1 MEIHHPL
8 SSLRITFEPLPH
20 MHSRDLVLHFHGAH
34 DLVQKAVHR
43 RFPRSIAA
51 SVNLNGLS
59 GAYDAYV
66 GRSSHM
72 MFTTLL
78 AEIQQ
83 ATDTHRFDSIT
94 LSSFSA
100 GYGAIRALLQEPSN
114 VEIIDQLVLADTV
127 YASFGE
133 QQNSINS
140 RPYPRVDQNKPFIDF
155 AKLAVRGK
163 KGMVL
168 THCELEP
175 EGYSSTEEVGQQVRD
190 AVGVSLQSVDETWSN
205 NIRIKGHVRK
215 GRFVSVATRGKQGSD
230 HLAHLRALGTWYR
243 MLPRS

>member
-8 SSLRITFEPLPH
+8 SNLRISFETLPH
-20 MHSRDLVLHFHGAH
+20 MHSRDLILHFHGAH
-34 DLVQKAVHR
+34 DLVQKAVHG
-43 RFPRSIAA
+43 RFPRAIAA

-66 GRSSHM
+66 GRNSHM
-72 MFTTLL
+72 MFSTLL

-100 GYGAIRALLQEPSN
+100 GYGAIRALLQEPTN

-127 YASFGE
+127 YSSFGE
-133 QQNSINS
+133 QRNVKEA

-175 EGYSSTEEVGQQVRD
+175 EGYSSTEEVGALVRD
-190 AVGVSLQSVDETWSN
+190 AVGVALELVDESWTN
-205 NIRIKGHVRK
+205 DVRIKGHVRK
-215 GRFVSVATRGKQGSD
+215 GRFVSVATRGMQGSD

-243 MLPRS
+243 MLPRF